1 MCINTALFDNNR
13 NYDRMEK
20 IGLAFL
26 WFIICLESGGK
37 FKQNQ
42 TLAVMLVSHS
52 CFPCSFYHF
61 TDKCGLALT
70 NTVELRFKM
79 NALMPDDYNPC
90 HMLSIALI
98 SSAGEFSAFLNIWA
112 GPVSRPSADRT
123 SEGEPQ

>member
-1 MCINTALFDNNR
+1 MVYYLPR
-13 NYDRMEK
+13 E
-20 IGLAFL
+20 G
-26 WFIICLESGGK
+26 EK

-52 CFPCSFYHF
+52 CFLCSFYHF

-98 SSAGEFSAFLNIWA
+98 SSAGEFSAFLNI
-112 GPVSRPSADRT
+112 
-123 SEGEPQ
+123 

>member
-1 MCINTALFDNNR
+1 MVYYLPR
-13 NYDRMEK
+13 E
-20 IGLAFL
+20 G
-26 WFIICLESGGK
+26 EK

-52 CFPCSFYHF
+52 CFLCSFYHF